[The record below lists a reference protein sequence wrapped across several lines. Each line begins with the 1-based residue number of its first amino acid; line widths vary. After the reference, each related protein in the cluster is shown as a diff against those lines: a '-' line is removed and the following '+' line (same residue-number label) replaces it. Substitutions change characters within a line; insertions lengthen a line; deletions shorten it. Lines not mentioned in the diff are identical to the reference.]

1 MWLFWWHFAFDT
13 GLVISIFSVSAG
25 CRPLVFFLIFIHC
38 CPQHDGAP
46 GAYFSPFCQHLCG
59 ALFGVDDARPLFILH
74 MPPAKVS
81 CFASDKKFRK
91 ELHQRLLFST
101 ERPTRIHK
109 SHAITYFFYNV
120 SFVPQVFSQ
129 SHGFSAICLQG
140 PEGVSSPSLAL
151 AAPLPPPAA
160 TGARVAEPGGAEC
173 AAGVAAFEGQVIRSC
188 PGLEDLFLV
197 LTSHNAIIRHNGDC
211 CCYCCWSCCCW
222 SCCCS

>member
-81 CFASDKKFRK
+81 CFASDKKFRGWAK
-91 ELHQRLLFST
+91 QWVLS
-101 ERPTRIHK
+101 
-109 SHAITYFFYNV
+109 
-120 SFVPQVFSQ
+120 VFSG
-129 SHGFSAICLQG
+129 GFLVVEISGMNQT
-140 PEGVSSPSLAL
+140 
-151 AAPLPPPAA
+151 
-160 TGARVAEPGGAEC
+160 TGA
-173 AAGVAAFEGQVIRSC
+173 
-188 PGLEDLFLV
+188 
-197 LTSHNAIIRHNGDC
+197 
-211 CCYCCWSCCCW
+211 
-222 SCCCS
+222 